1 MMTNSAKF
9 AYYSSGN
16 NRVHAGIRHP
26 LRLHPQRPGGAGRAR
41 SKDLGMSRRAEV
53 LVGGQTHGTVLR
65 LHAPVSFWGGIDPAT
80 SEVVLAGHPQC
91 GERIAG
97 RILVVPRPIGSSSS
111 ASVILELLYNGLA
124 PCALILG
131 VRDAILPIGV
141 LVARQMGWDVIPV
154 LAMADPLFRTGDALC
169 IRSDGTIETG
179 S

>member
-1 MMTNSAKF
+1 
-9 AYYSSGN
+9 
-16 NRVHAGIRHP
+16 
-26 LRLHPQRPGGAGRAR
+26 
-41 SKDLGMSRRAEV
+41 MSWRAEV
-53 LVGGQTHGTVLR
+53 LVGGQTDGTVLR
-65 LHAPVSFWGGIDPAT
+65 LAEPVSFWGGISPAT

-91 GERIAG
+91 GERTAG

-124 PCALILG
+124 PRALILG

-154 LAMADPLFRTGDALC
+154 LAMADPPFRTGDGLR
-169 IRSDGTIETG
+169 IHEDGAIETG